1 MHLQMLRNE
10 APVSFAAQKSERRT
24 DLKPLRQ
31 SPISNGV
38 GRQPLRS
45 EHIIPE
51 GILGQHTAPA
61 TPATAMAD
69 TNISKSDGYIQ
80 KLYLLDNQIAD
91 RNRTV

>member
-10 APVSFAAQKSERRT
+10 APVSFASEHRT

-38 GRQPLRS
+38 GRQPLRN
-45 EHIIPE
+45 ENIITE

-69 TNISKSDGYIQ
+69 
-80 KLYLLDNQIAD
+80 
-91 RNRTV
+91 